1 MDDTSKRIQ
10 MMVWRGAIAESRHRV
25 DAIVC
30 DPDGRIVFD
39 GGAITTTF
47 RSAAKP
53 FQLLPLV
60 ERGHAAHWGWS
71 DEQLAIMA
79 ASHAGSAYHVALV
92 AGILERLGLDER
104 NLECGFHEPFDPAS
118 RATVVCD
125 PEQRSAIYNNCSGKH
140 AGMLCLAKSEGWPVE
155 GYTHADHPVQRLMR
169 QVVAEM
175 SGLEPEQLEVAVDG
189 CGVSVFGLPLAG
201 MARAYARLA
210 AAPADDGDR
219 NRALARIRRAMQSHP
234 RAVSGQGRFDTA
246 LMEATAGRVLSK
258 GGAEGMQCIAV
269 PGRGIG
275 IALKVEDGQ
284 ARASAPAALA
294 VLEALG
300 VLEPEELEALD
311 AWRCPVIRNHAGT
324 VVGRIEVRVT
334 NGTATGAATANR
346 GVA

>member
-1 MDDTSKRIQ
+1 VDDISKRIE
-10 MMVWRGAIAESRHRV
+10 MVVWRGAIAESRHRV
-25 DAIVC
+25 DAIVS
-30 DPDGRIVFD
+30 DPEGRIVFD

-60 ERGHAAHWGWS
+60 ERGHAARWGWS

-92 AGILERLGLDER
+92 AGILERLGLEAR
-104 NLECGFHEPFDPAS
+104 HLECGFHEPFDPAS
-118 RATVVCD
+118 RASVVCD

-155 GYTHADHPVQRLMR
+155 GYTHADHPVQLLMR
-169 QVVAEM
+169 RVVAEM

-210 AAPADDGDR
+210 AAPSAVGER
-219 NRALARIRRAMQSHP
+219 NQALARIRRAMQTYP
-234 RAVSGQGRFDTA
+234 RAVSGEGRFDTA
-246 LMEATAGRVLSK
+246 LMEATGGRVVSK
-258 GGAEGMQCIAV
+258 GGAEGMQCV
-269 PGRGIG
+269 GLPGRGVG

-294 VLEALG
+294 VLETLG
-300 VLEPEELEALD
+300 VLESEELAALD
-311 AWRCPVIRNHAGT
+311 AWRRPVIRNHAGT
-324 VVGRIEVRVT
+324 VVGRLEVHIT
-334 NGTATGAATANR
+334 NGADTRHATAKR